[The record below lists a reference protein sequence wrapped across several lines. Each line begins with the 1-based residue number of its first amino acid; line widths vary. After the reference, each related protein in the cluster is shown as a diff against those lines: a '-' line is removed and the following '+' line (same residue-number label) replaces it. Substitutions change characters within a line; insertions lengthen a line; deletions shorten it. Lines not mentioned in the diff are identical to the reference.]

1 MVEVTFELVWK
12 RIEIHS
18 GEVFTQIRGGEF
30 SYQAKNGYII
40 LDRTNQNI
48 SQSDFEEAYYL
59 LPLPN
64 TIPVQHL
71 RGPSYIYA
79 ILMDRRIR
87 LNDW

>member
-1 MVEVTFELVWK
+1 MVEITFELVWK
-12 RIEIHS
+12 RIEAHS

-30 SYQAKNGYII
+30 SYQTHHGYIE

-48 SQSDFEEAYYL
+48 TKSDFEEAYHL

-64 TIPVQHL
+64 TVPVQHL

-79 ILMDRRIR
+79 ILMDSRIR
-87 LNDW
+87 LGDW